1 MSFLWESLFK
11 LGCRVMEVMAM
22 ADETKMIMI
31 EQARMVSMEEAGI
44 YKIPTKRFI
53 KNF

>member
-1 MSFLWESLFK
+1 MSFLWESSFK
-11 LGCRVMEVMAM
+11 FGCRVMEVMAI
-22 ADETKMIMI
+22 ADETKMIII

-44 YKIPTKRFI
+44 YKIPTMRLV